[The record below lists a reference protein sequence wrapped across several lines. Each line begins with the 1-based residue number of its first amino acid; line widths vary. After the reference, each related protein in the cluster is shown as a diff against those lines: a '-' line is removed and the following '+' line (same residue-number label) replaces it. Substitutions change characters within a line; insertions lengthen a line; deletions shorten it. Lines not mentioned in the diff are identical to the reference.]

1 MSMMRMFRKTEVQ
14 AAVPKGCVTGET
26 YMSDEQ
32 ATASKSKTEYTTV
45 TLTDGRTAAFAGKR
59 KVLKETLVDP
69 SKIVIEGDVMQLQAG
84 AISIR
89 MDFRNG
95 ETRTMALPLSLLAQF
110 AGHGAEQKYGDEL
123 ATTADKP
130 LSEDDMVIAI
140 DDLNALIQQGKWG
153 AGRASGGGVSG
164 ASVVVQAIMEA
175 TGKDLA
181 TVKAFLQRKLDADKD
196 LSRRALY
203 DSFRVAGTRTGEII
217 KRLEEAKLAKT
228 AKVDADAELAN
239 I

>member
-1 MSMMRMFRKTEVQ
+1 MAE
-14 AAVPKGCVTGET
+14 
-26 YMSDEQ
+26 EQ
-32 ATASKSKTEYTTV
+32 TTASKSKTEYTQV
-45 TLTDGRTAAFAGKR
+45 QMTDGRTVQFAGKR
-59 KVLKETLVDP
+59 KVNKETVIDE
-69 SKIVIEGDVMQLQAG
+69 SKIAIEGDVMQIAAG

-95 ETRTMALPLSLLAQF
+95 ETRTMPLPLSLLAQF
-110 AGHGAEQKYGDEL
+110 AGHGGEQKFGDEL

-140 DDLNALIQQGKWG
+140 DDLNALIQSGKWG
-153 AGRASGGGVSG
+153 AGRASGGGGVSG

-181 TVKAFLQRKLDADKD
+181 TVKAFLQKKLDADKD

-203 DSFRVAGTRTGEII
+203 DSFRVAGTKTGVII

>member
-1 MSMMRMFRKTEVQ
+1 MNDEVKVPAKKT
-14 AAVPKGCVTGET
+14 
-26 YMSDEQ
+26 
-32 ATASKSKTEYTTV
+32 TEYQEV
-45 TLTDGRTAAFAGKR
+45 AMTDGRKVSFAGKR
-59 KVLKETLVDP
+59 KVVKETVLDE
-69 SKIVIEGDVMQLQAG
+69 SKIVVEGDVMQVQAG

-95 ETRTMALPLSLLAQF
+95 ETRLMPLPLSLLARF

-130 LSEDDMVIAI
+130 LTEEDMVLAI
-140 DDLNALIQQGKWG
+140 DDLNAQIQSGKWG
-153 AGRASGGGVSG
+153 AGRAAGQGGSVSG
-164 ASVVVQAIMEA
+164 ASIVVQAICEA

-181 TVKAFLQRKLDADKD
+181 TVKAYLQKKLDSDEG
-196 LSRRALY
+196 LTRRALY
-203 DSFRVAGTRTGEII
+203 DSFRVAGTKTGVII

-228 AKVDADAELAN
+228 AKVDADEALGE

>member
-1 MSMMRMFRKTEVQ
+1 MTEV
-14 AAVPKGCVTGET
+14 V
-26 YMSDEQ
+26 
-32 ATASKSKTEYTTV
+32 ATPKSKTEYTDV
-45 TLTDGRTAAFAGKR
+45 TMTDARVVSFAGKR
-59 KVLKETLVDP
+59 KVNKETLIDE
-69 SKIVIEGDVMQLQAG
+69 SKIAVENDVIQLALG
-84 AISIR
+84 AVSIR

-95 ETRTMALPLSLLAQF
+95 ETRLIPLPLSLLARF
-110 AGHGAEQKYGDEL
+110 AGHGAEQKFGDEL

-130 LSEDDMVIAI
+130 LTEDDMVLAI
-140 DDLNALIQQGKWG
+140 DDLNAQIQSGKWG
-153 AGRASGGGVSG
+153 AGRASGGGGVSG

-181 TVKAFLQRKLDADKD
+181 TVKAFLQKKLDADPA

-203 DSFRVAGTRTGEII
+203 DSFRVAGTKTGVII

-239 I
+239 V